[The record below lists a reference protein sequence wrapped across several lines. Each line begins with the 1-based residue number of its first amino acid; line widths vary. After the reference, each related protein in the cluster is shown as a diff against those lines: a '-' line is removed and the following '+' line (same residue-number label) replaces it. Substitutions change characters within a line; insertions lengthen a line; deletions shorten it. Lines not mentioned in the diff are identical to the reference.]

1 MHIAYLQ
8 SDTFL
13 IFELIASINGFTLD
27 LIFVTE
33 FCFEMALHSDLVTA
47 LSEFSKG
54 HDLLQLSLI
63 VTSLIAHVRR
73 HQRVNRH
80 QSLYSI
86 QLLRPYFRLLKT
98 PESWFLLLNQW
109 HFSMLSISTNT
120 QRCDIPS
127 NWLENIIFRCVS
139 SCM

>member
-98 PESWFLLLNQW
+98 PELIFTPK
-109 HFSMLSISTNT
+109 SMALQHVKYLHKHTA
-120 QRCDIPS
+120 
-127 NWLENIIFRCVS
+127 L
-139 SCM
+139 